1 MTFDQAKNL
10 KVVLGAFEKLSGV
23 QIKFFFIEHTEELRI
38 FVLRE
43 KWMSNYVQ
51 IKFDKSELFCLG
63 EAKGK
68 TDAYIQIFG
77 CKEGSFFISKYLA
90 IPMNHHK
97 LANSDWKHIEEMFQK
112 RLSS

>member
-1 MTFDQAKNL
+1 MPLRNFQVCK
-10 KVVLGAFEKLSGV
+10 SS
-23 QIKFFFIEHTEELRI
+23 FFFIEHAEELRI

-43 KWMSNYVQ
+43 KGMSNYVQ